1 MGFRVVFLSFS
12 DRNCC
17 LLWSAKEGN
26 EWIYLSSWGSME
38 DKYTLLPPGD
48 LGWPFIGNMLSF
60 FRAFKSGDPDSFIS
74 SFTSRFGQAP
84 MYRAFL
90 FGKPSIIVSDGETVR
105 KVLTDERFGPFILNH
120 W

>member
-1 MGFRVVFLSFS
+1 MALFRDAPKGNRSTGIVVDHLFS
-12 DRNCC
+12 TFSVHLAVKMEWDSGLFFSALVIAIVAFYG
-17 LLWSAKEGN
+17 LLRRVN

-74 SFTSRFGQAP
+74 SFTSRF
-84 MYRAFL
+84 
-90 FGKPSIIVSDGETVR
+90 VSA
-105 KVLTDERFGPFILNH
+105 L
-120 W
+120 